1 MVQRPKGSMIALV
14 DCFGFGIGMEEIDCF
29 GWMKLREKL
38 TEDGFVL
45 ICVVYDVVLWSHRM
59 TSLQKQ
65 GKMGGHRMT
74 SLQKQGKMG
83 GHRMTSLQIRLAG
96 DFGRGLYRSAGVF
109 CLNCTEN
116 HTLVWRK

>member
-74 SLQKQGKMG
+74 SLQ
-83 GHRMTSLQIRLAG
+83 IRLAG